1 MGFRSTAG
9 KRLDGVPLKPEK
21 TVSLS
26 ILLAGRASGRHC
38 RTGLKTAARYGRST
52 TVDDVVVLLT
62 NPMN

>member
-9 KRLDGVPLKPEK
+9 KRFDGAPLKPEK
-21 TVSLS
+21 S
-26 ILLAGRASGRHC
+26 RASGRHC